1 MATSPPADAL
11 EARLAHLRET
21 DAEAFMEVLFKEF
34 YRPLGNV
41 IQRVVHDRD
50 ATEDLLQDVFLRI
63 WNGRATLVISTT
75 YRAYLYRAALNAAL
89 RYQERGQRQV
99 AWDDAPPAAEPR
111 TDDALHALYQQE
123 AEDSVEAALARL
135 PPQCRVVFTM
145 SRYDEMSYQQI
156 AETLDISPKT
166 VENQMGK
173 ALRIMRQQLSGLLK
187 NLYSFL
193 L

>member
-1 MATSPPADAL
+1 MATSDAPDAL
-11 EARLAHLRET
+11 EARLAHLQGT
-21 DAEAFMEVLFKEF
+21 DAEAFMELLFREF
-34 YRPLGNV
+34 YRPLGSV
-41 IQRVVHDRD
+41 IQRVIKDKE
-50 ATEDLLQDVFLRI
+50 ATEDLLQDVFLRV
-63 WNGRATLVISTT
+63 WNGRDTLTISTT

-89 RYQERGQRQV
+89 RYQERGKRQV
-99 AWDDAPPAAEPR
+99 AWDDAPPTAAPR
-111 TDDALHALYQQE
+111 VDNALHALYQRE
-123 AEDSVEAALARL
+123 AEDSVEAALELL

-145 SRYDEMSYQQI
+145 SRYEEMSYQEI
-156 AETLDISPKT
+156 ADTLEISPKT

>member
-1 MATSPPADAL
+1 MATSDATDAL
-11 EARLAHLRET
+11 EVRLAHLRAT
-21 DAEAFMEVLFKEF
+21 DAEAFMEVLFREF
-34 YRPLGNV
+34 YRPLGTV
-41 IQRVVHDRD
+41 IQRVVKDKE

-63 WNGRATLVISTT
+63 WNGRDTLVISTT

-99 AWDDAPPAAEPR
+99 AWDDAPATAEPR
-111 TDDALHALYQQE
+111 VDNALHTLYQQE
-123 AEDSVEAALARL
+123 AEDSVEAALAHL
-135 PPQCRVVFTM
+135 PPQCRTVFTM
-145 SRYDEMSYQQI
+145 SRYEEMSYQEI
-156 AETLDISPKT
+156 ADALEISPKT

-173 ALRIMRQQLSGLLK
+173 ALRILRQQLSGLLK